1 MKSSPNTSPLLAVR
15 FLLYFLRDD
24 LAEEVLGDLEEKF
37 QETLKTKSLFRAKLN
52 YWYQVLHYLRP
63 FAMRKTKTQ
72 SYVYSALFQNY
83 AKVGFRNILKY
94 KVFSFINV
102 FGLAVAMSVCMLIIL
117 MLADQNRYDQFHD
130 KKDRVFRILSDYDN
144 SRQSY
149 ATSPFP
155 LANALKEKYPIM
167 EETTHLTPGVGGDA
181 VYEQKLV
188 DMRGYFAE
196 PSFFRVFSFE
206 LEKGNATTALASPNS
221 MVISS
226 QLAYDL
232 FNDEDPIG
240 KTIEFSD
247 RKLPFPLDFDG
258 VGSSPV
264 SWGSFTVTGVI
275 DPSKYKSHL
284 KFDVLVSASSMPALY
299 VDHKIEDR
307 TNNWENF
314 FQTYTYVLLQEGK
327 SIDQLNASLKDF
339 ADRTYADIKSEQTK
353 DFKLS
358 AQLLSDIQLGLMG
371 NDTNNRLPRIGYYFL
386 GFLAAIIMLSASLN
400 YTNLSIARALT
411 RAKEI
416 GVRKV
421 TGANKKS
428 LVFQFLS
435 ESIIVSLLALVLA
448 FIFLLFIAPAFK
460 GLWVNQYLN
469 FELPQS
475 ISVYF
480 IFIGF
485 AVLIGVIAGAYPAL
499 HLSGYQP
506 VKALK
511 SLGNMNPGKMGIRK
525 FLSVSQFVIS
535 LLFIVTSI
543 LVFNQFK
550 HFMKFDYGFSSK
562 NIINVELQGA
572 DYQKVSNEFSSV
584 AGVTEVS
591 ASNIIPATGTNNGTD
606 LRKTDSEDEFTHA
619 NILLTDQHFV
629 SNLDIEIIAGG
640 ALPMDGESSDR
651 FIIVNETAV
660 KKLGYQHPNEIIG
673 ETFETKWGKEMLEVV
688 GVVKDFHYLLLINSD
703 GIAPLVLRSKPD
715 QFKFLNVKIGSGEPM
730 TTIANLE
737 AKWKQIDSIH
747 PFQYKFYDDELS
759 STHQAIF
766 DLVAILGFI
775 AFLAIVIAC
784 LGLLGMAT
792 YTAERKT
799 KEVGIRKVLG
809 AGGVSIAYMLSKEFI
824 NVLIISVIIGA
835 PLSYFINN
843 LWLQTL
849 ANRVEFGFGTVFW
862 GTSVL
867 LMLGLITIGSLAIR
881 ASKSNPVDALRA
893 E

>member
-1 MKSSPNTSPLLAVR
+1 MNSRPNTSPPFAQRV
-15 FLLYFLRDD
+15 LLYILRAD

-37 QETLKTKSLFRAKLN
+37 QETLKTKSPFRAKLN
-52 YWYQVLHYLRP
+52 YWYQALHYLRP
-63 FAMRKTKTQ
+63 FAMRKTKIS
-72 SYVYSALFQNY
+72 SYIYSALFQNY
-83 AKVGFRNILKY
+83 VKVGFRNILKY
-94 KVFSFINV
+94 KVFSFINL

-117 MLADQNRYDQFHD
+117 MLADQHRYDQFHD
-130 KKDRVFRILSDYDN
+130 KKDRVYRILSDYDN

-155 LANALKEKYPIM
+155 LASALKENYPIM
-167 EETTHLTPGVGGDA
+167 QETTHLTPGVGGDA
-181 VYEQKLV
+181 IYQQKLV
-188 DMRGYFAE
+188 DMRGYFAA
-196 PSFFRVFSFE
+196 PSFFRVFSFT
-206 LEKGNATTALASPNS
+206 LEKGDAKTALMSPNS

-226 QLAYDL
+226 ALAYDL

-240 KTIEFSD
+240 KTIDFAD
-247 RKLPFPLDFDG
+247 RKLPFPLDYDG
-258 VGSSPV
+258 IGSSPF
-264 SWGSFTVTGVI
+264 SWGSFTITGVI
-275 DPSKYKSHL
+275 DQNKYKSHL

-299 VDHKIEDR
+299 VDHKIPDQS
-307 TNNWENF
+307 NDWEQF
-314 FQTYTYVLLQEGK
+314 FRTYTYVLLEDGK
-327 SIDQLNASLKDF
+327 HIDELNASLKDF
-339 ADRTYADIKSEQTK
+339 TDRTYADIKSEQTK
-353 DFKLS
+353 NFKLS
-358 AQLLSDIQLGLMG
+358 AQPLSDIQLGLMG
-371 NDTNNRLPRIGYYFL
+371 NDTNSRLPRIGYYFL

-448 FIFLLFIAPAFK
+448 FGFLLLIAPAFK

-475 ISVYF
+475 ISVYV

-506 VKALK
+506 VKVLK
-511 SLGNMNPGKMGIRK
+511 NMSGSNPGRMGIRK
-525 FLSVSQFVIS
+525 FLSVSQFVMS
-535 LLFIVTSI
+535 LFFIVTSI
-543 LVFNQFK
+543 LVFNQFR

-562 NIINVELQGA
+562 NMINVELQGA
-572 DYQKVSNEFSSV
+572 DYLKVSNELGSV
-584 AGVTEVS
+584 SGVMDVS
-591 ASNIIPATGTNNGTD
+591 ASDIIPATGTNNGID
-606 LRKTDSEDEFTHA
+606 LRETGTDAEFTHG
-619 NILLTDQHFV
+619 NILLTDQNFV
-629 SNLDIEIIAGG
+629 NNLDIKIIAGSPLST
-640 ALPMDGESSDR
+640 AGESDR
-651 FIIVNETAV
+651 FILLNETAV
-660 KKLGYQHPNEIIG
+660 KELGYQSSKDVIG
-673 ETFETKWGKEMLEVV
+673 QTFDTKWGNETLEVV
-688 GVVKDFHYLLLINSD
+688 GVVKDFHYRLLLNS
-703 GIAPLVLRSKPD
+703 GVIQPLVLRNKPEH
-715 QFKFLNVKIGSGEPM
+715 FNFLNIRITSAEPM
-730 TTIANLE
+730 ATIARLE
-737 AKWKQIDSIH
+737 AKWKRIDPIH

-809 AGGVSIAYMLSKEFI
+809 AGGFSIAYMLSKEFI
-824 NVLIISVIIGA
+824 NVLIISVLIGA
-835 PLSYFINN
+835 PLSYVVNN
-843 LWLQTL
+843 LWLQML
-849 ANRVEFGFGTVFW
+849 ANRVEFGFGTVLL
-862 GTSVL
+862 GTFVL
-867 LMLGLITIGSLAIR
+867 LLLGFITIGSLAIR
-881 ASKSNPVDALRA
+881 ASKSNPVDALKM

>member
-1 MKSSPNTSPLLAVR
+1 MKSRPNTSPPFAKRV
-15 FLLYFLRDD
+15 LLYFLRDD

-37 QETLKTKSLFRAKLN
+37 QETLKTKSLFRARLN

-63 FAMRKTKTQ
+63 FAMRKTKTS
-72 SYVYSALFQNY
+72 SYIYSALFQNY

-130 KKDRVFRILSDYDN
+130 KKDRVYRILSNYDN
-144 SRQSY
+144 SRQPY

-155 LANALKEKYPIM
+155 LASSLKENYPIM

-181 VYEQKLV
+181 TYQQKLAE
-188 DMRGYFAE
+188 MRGYFAE
-196 PSFFRVFSFE
+196 PSFFRVFSFI
-206 LEKGNATTALASPNS
+206 LEKGDANTALASPNS

-226 QLAYDL
+226 ELAYDL

-240 KTIEFSD
+240 KTIDFAD
-247 RKLPFPLDFDG
+247 RKLPFPLDYDG
-258 VGSSPV
+258 IGSSPV
-264 SWGSFTVTGVI
+264 SWGSFTITGVI
-275 DPSKYKSHL
+275 DQSKYKSHL

-299 VDHKIEDR
+299 IDHKIQDQSHD
-307 TNNWENF
+307 WEQF
-314 FQTYTYVLLQEGK
+314 FRTYTYVLLKEGK
-327 SIDQLNASLKDF
+327 SEDELNASLKDF
-339 ADRTYADIKSEQTK
+339 ADRTYAEIKSEQTK
-353 DFKLS
+353 NFKLS
-358 AQLLSDIQLGLMG
+358 AQPLSDIQLGLMG

-435 ESIIVSLLALVLA
+435 ESIIVSLLALALA

-480 IFIGF
+480 IFIAF
-485 AVLIGVIAGAYPAL
+485 AVLIGVMAGAYPAL

-506 VKALK
+506 VKVLK
-511 SLGNMNPGKMGIRK
+511 NMSSINPARMGIRK
-525 FLSVSQFVIS
+525 FLSVSQFVMS
-535 LLFIVTSI
+535 LFFIVTAI

-550 HFMKFDYGFSSK
+550 HFMRFDYGFSSK

-572 DYQKVSNEFSSV
+572 DYLKISNELGSV
-584 AGVTEVS
+584 SGVMAVS
-591 ASNIIPATGTNNGTD
+591 ASDIIPATGTNNGID
-606 LRKTDSEDEFTHA
+606 LRETGTEEEFTHGD
-619 NILLTDQHFV
+619 ILLTDQNFV
-629 SNLDIEIIAGG
+629 TNLNIKIIAGSP
-640 ALPMDGESSDR
+640 LPAGGESDR
-651 FIIVNETAV
+651 FILLNETAV
-660 KKLGYQHPNEIIG
+660 KKLGYQDPNEVIG
-673 ETFETKWGKEMLEVV
+673 QTFDTRWGNETLEVT
-688 GVVKDFHYLLLINSD
+688 GVVKDFHYRLLLNSD
-703 GIAPLVLRSKPD
+703 GIQPLVLRNKPD
-715 QFKFLNVKIGSGEPM
+715 HFNFLNIRIASAEPM
-730 TTIANLE
+730 ATIARLE
-737 AKWKQIDSIH
+737 AKWKQIDPIH
-747 PFQYKFYDDELS
+747 PFQYKFYEDELS

-824 NVLIISVIIGA
+824 NVLIISVIIGS
-835 PLSYFINN
+835 PLSYVINN
-843 LWLQTL
+843 LWLQKLT
-849 ANRVEFGFGTVFW
+849 NRVEFGFGTVFL
-862 GTSVL
+862 GTFVL
-867 LMLGLITIGSLAIR
+867 LMLGLVTIGSLAIR
-881 ASKSNPVDALRA
+881 ASKSNPVDALKT